1 MSYFVYFLISSVLF
15 LIVPIISIFNKK
27 LKSRNLIE
35 KSQYKTALKIVKS
48 NHKKV
53 IWIHAAS
60 GGEFE
65 QIIPIL
71 EKVDR
76 QNYFVLL
83 SFMSPTIF
91 NLQYN
96 TKLADAVVYHP
107 LDFYWKAK
115 RFFSDF
121 QPNFYILNRHDI
133 WPNHI
138 KLAKSMGV
146 KIAIINLN
154 IHLKSARYFWLF
166 KNFNKLIFNYFDKI
180 YTGSPRL
187 KSSISNFVSEDK
199 IQISGDTRFNRV
211 VKRKEKVN
219 QNLLPQRFKNT
230 KNIILGSIIE
240 SDFDVVFNGIKSK
253 FPNGESDLIQN
264 NNGLIIT
271 PHEVDKNTIS
281 IIEGKLNENKIKYK
295 KYSQFLNNKTEFNC
309 STIIIDTVGILA
321 DLYQYA
327 RVSYVGAGFGAGVHN
342 VLEPAVY
349 GCAVSFGPNIHIL
362 DEAIELHEIG
372 LGTMAHSSNDF
383 KVFLDSI
390 DSNEMYLE
398 TKTKLAAFVK
408 KHTCNIELLL
418 DDILNEK

>member
-1 MSYFVYFLISSVLF
+1 MSYFVYFLISSILF
-15 LIVPIISIFNKK
+15 LIAPLIAVFNKK

-35 KSQYKTALKIVKS
+35 KSQYISALKIVKS
-48 NHKKV
+48 NNKKV

-65 QIIPIL
+65 QVIPIL

-76 QNYFVLL
+76 QNNFVLL

-91 NLQYN
+91 NIQHN

-115 RFFSDF
+115 RFILDF

-146 KIAIINLN
+146 KIAIINFN

-166 KNFNKLIFNYFDKI
+166 KNFNKQIFSYFDKI
-180 YTGSPRL
+180 YTGSTRL
-187 KSSISNFVSEDK
+187 KSSISQFVLEDK

-211 VKRKEKVN
+211 LKRKENV
-219 QNLLPQRFKNT
+219 QQDLLPQKFENS

-240 SDFDVVFNGIKSK
+240 SDFDVVFNGLKSK
-253 FPNGESDLIQN
+253 FPHGENALIQN
-264 NNGLIIT
+264 NIGLIIT
-271 PHEVDKNTIS
+271 PHEVDITTIS
-281 IIEGKLNENKIKYK
+281 LIEYRLIDNKIKYQ
-295 KYSQFLNNKTEFNC
+295 KYSQLQNKNVDYNC

-362 DEAIELHEIG
+362 DEAIGLYEIG
-372 LGTMAHSSNDF
+372 LGKMVHTSNDF
-383 KVFLDSI
+383 KEFLNLIESD
-390 DSNEMYLE
+390 EMYLE
-398 TKTKLAAFVK
+398 TKTQLEAFVK

-418 DDILNEK
+418 NDILNEK

>member
-1 MSYFVYFLISSVLF
+1 MAQNSSPF
-15 LIVPIISIFNKK
+15 
-27 LKSRNLIE
+27 RRE
-35 KSQYKTALKIVKS
+35 Y
-48 NHKKV
+48 
-53 IWIHAAS
+53 
-60 GGEFE
+60 
-65 QIIPIL
+65 
-71 EKVDR
+71 
-76 QNYFVLL
+76 
-83 SFMSPTIF
+83 
-91 NLQYN
+91 
-96 TKLADAVVYHP
+96 
-107 LDFYWKAK
+107 
-115 RFFSDF
+115 
-121 QPNFYILNRHDI
+121 
-133 WPNHI
+133 
-138 KLAKSMGV
+138 
-146 KIAIINLN
+146 
-154 IHLKSARYFWLF
+154 
-166 KNFNKLIFNYFDKI
+166 NKLIFNYFDKI

-295 KYSQFLNNKTEFNC
+295 KYSQLLNNKTEFNC